1 MGAMLKELTQVARK
15 GNVIELAVAI
25 VLAQFGAGVLSSFI
39 NDILVPPIGLLLG
52 GRSVPSLFLNLT
64 PGKTTTQG
72 GPVDSIEKA
81 HYAGASVIAYGSFI
95 LDLLQLLVVILAAV
109 AVLRW
114 LKRMNART
122 DAGAEVWP
130 PPPTAASVSNAEPPA
145 A

>member
-1 MGAMLKELTQVARK
+1 MLKDLTQLARK

-25 VLAQFGAGVLSSFI
+25 VLAQFGAGVLSSLV

-52 GRSVPSLFLNLT
+52 GRSVPSLFFNLT

-72 GPVDSIEKA
+72 GPIDSIEKA
-81 HYAGASVIAYGSFI
+81 HYAGASVIAYGGF
-95 LDLLQLLVVILAAV
+95 LLYLLQFLVVILAAV

-114 LKRMNART
+114 LKRMNAPG

-130 PPPTAASVSNAEPPA
+130 PPPTVAAVSKAEPPA